1 MPRVFGRFSWILRRF
16 DEFETFSGG
25 SKSFRFS
32 WIRRGFDRFEGFSG
46 CSRGFSRFSWIH
58 RGFDGFEATL
68 SKFSG
73 FFFSGGSK
81 GFGRFSWI
89 LKGFAGFLCRF
100 LEFFFQEF
108 EGILGDFHGFLGDS
122 LVYSKEKGK
131 QSWKESSGVRKGFE
145 GFSAILCDPSTVF
158 NGSSTL

>member
-1 MPRVFGRFSWILRRF
+1 MDSLGVRRVSVQILRV
-16 DEFETFSGG
+16 
-25 SKSFRFS
+25 
-32 WIRRGFDRFEGFSG
+32 
-46 CSRGFSRFSWIH
+46 
-58 RGFDGFEATL
+58 
-68 SKFSG
+68 
-73 FFFSGGSK
+73 
-81 GFGRFSWI
+81 
-89 LKGFAGFLCRF
+89 
-100 LEFFFQEF
+100 FFQEF

>member
-1 MPRVFGRFSWILRRF
+1 MSSRRF
-16 DEFETFSGG
+16 LEVRRVLDFLGIVGVSIG
-25 SKSFRFS
+25 SK
-32 WIRRGFDRFEGFSG
+32 GFQGVPG
-46 CSRGFSRFSWIH
+46 VFSRFSWIH

-73 FFFSGGSK
+73 VFFSGGSK

-100 LEFFFQEF
+100 SEFFFQEF